1 MVPPA
6 SEGLEARQVDAQC
19 LINLA
24 SLLMQEVRGENGSQG
39 KEDWVTSR
47 EILIPSLHWTDKK
60 QGPER
65 RRLMVKVT
73 QSEAELELKFSSSS
87 LTHASLLT
95 SSHRMEGMDQVG
107 GGHVG
112 EWAERPGRV
121 HGKPFMGPPL
131 GGVQWGQLQP
141 LPQIHLYFKVFRWK
155 CVSPL
160 YSPIER
166 FKKKRFMSP
175 LHRDSCLSSP
185 RIPIMLL
192 TWQIFKLISRDV
204 SKIFPLPSTWPGRG
218 LSCLSFLENSR
229 GHSLGT
235 KGCRTFS
242 IKGQRVDI

>member
-1 MVPPA
+1 MEDTWGDLGGAGVH
-6 SEGLEARQVDAQC
+6 EGKR
-19 LINLA
+19 
-24 SLLMQEVRGENGSQG
+24 RGENGSQG

-47 EILIPSLHWTDKK
+47 EILIPSLHRADKK

-65 RRLMVKVT
+65 RRLMVKVS

-87 LTHASLLT
+87 LTRASLLT

-131 GGVQWGQLQP
+131 GRVQWGQLQP

-166 FKKKRFMSP
+166 FKKKRFVSP
-175 LHRDSCLSSP
+175 LHRDSCLSGP
-185 RIPIMLL
+185 RVPIMLL
-192 TWQIFKLISRDV
+192 TWQMFNLISRDV
-204 SKIFPLPSTWPGRG
+204 SKIFP
-218 LSCLSFLENSR
+218 
-229 GHSLGT
+229 
-235 KGCRTFS
+235 
-242 IKGQRVDI
+242 